1 MIKNNFD
8 KIIMMGEF
16 NSHTD
21 DPSDSLAAD
30 FFMVA
35 KLFNP
40 VPHISAWSDFH
51 TWPVSEFITHDWL
64 SLWS

>member
-1 MIKNNFD
+1 MINNNFD

-40 VPHISAWSDFH
+40 VPHISA
-51 TWPVSEFITHDWL
+51 
-64 SLWS
+64 